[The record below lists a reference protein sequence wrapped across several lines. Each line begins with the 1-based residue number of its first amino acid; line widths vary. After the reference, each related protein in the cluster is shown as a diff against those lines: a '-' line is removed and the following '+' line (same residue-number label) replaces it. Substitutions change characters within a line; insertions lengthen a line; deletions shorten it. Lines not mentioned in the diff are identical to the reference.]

1 MIILPLSPLHLR
13 VREIGWIALSL
24 ALSLV
29 HWSAVSFFKQSWK
42 ACSIRVILISYF
54 THSHLPLPCNEMK
67 TSISVLGSQGMTQCQ
82 WNLFLI
88 WVTNSYLTI
97 QVIFLH
103 IHPSSPSEL
112 TGGDSIRPGNP
123 TSLLTLWDCN
133 SKSSWYNFPPAY
145 PALPFS
151 FFIHVKLQLLSL
163 KVVLFIY
170 EAVSYSESGQAS
182 YY

>member
-1 MIILPLSPLHLR
+1 MLSLSLLHQR

-24 ALSLV
+24 TLSLV
-29 HWSAVSFFKQSWK
+29 HWAAVSFFNQSWK
-42 ACSIRVILISYF
+42 TCSIWAILISYF
-54 THSHLPLPCNEMK
+54 THSHLPPPCNKMK

-103 IHPSSPSEL
+103 IHPSNSSQL
-112 TGGDSIRPGNP
+112 TRGDSIRFSNQ
-123 TSLLTLWDCN
+123 TSPLTPWDCTSN
-133 SKSSWYNFPPAY
+133 SPWYSFPPAY
-145 PALPFS
+145 PELPFS
-151 FFIHVKLQLLSL
+151 FFIHVKLQLLCL
-163 KVVLFIY
+163 KVILFFSGAI
-170 EAVSYSESGQAS
+170 SYSESGQAS